1 MEERAQSSPQLK
13 LLRLVGEVAQRVRGV
28 SRPRCI
34 MLDKRS
40 VTPLGCELPSGVATT
55 PTPPLYVGKQETDSG
70 PKCTFSFRE
79 NYKKL
84 F

>member
-1 MEERAQSSPQLK
+1 
-13 LLRLVGEVAQRVRGV
+13 
-28 SRPRCI
+28 